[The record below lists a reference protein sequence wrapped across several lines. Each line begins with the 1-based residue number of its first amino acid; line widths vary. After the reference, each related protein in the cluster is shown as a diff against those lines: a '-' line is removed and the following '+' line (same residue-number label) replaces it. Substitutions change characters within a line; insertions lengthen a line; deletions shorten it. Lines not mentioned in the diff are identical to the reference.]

1 MLEDA
6 DAPERVASAP
16 DPGPAAGGSGT
27 GFYVSGG
34 AEVLTNAHVVAG
46 CTRMMSGDRAFRIA
60 AVDARGDLALLRPEI
75 RFAPPAVAA
84 FAAGPAR
91 LNADLTVAGY
101 PLHGILG
108 GLNVTRGALTS
119 ASGLGGDSTTMQIS
133 APVQPGNSGGPV
145 IDADGLVT
153 GVVVSKLDAVK
164 IAGAI
169 GDLPQNVNFAIR
181 GEVAKLFLS
190 VHGVD
195 FRVGIPRGRVEPSAL
210 AEDAARYTVLLEC
223 R

>member
-1 MLEDA
+1 
-6 DAPERVASAP
+6 
-16 DPGPAAGGSGT
+16 
-27 GFYVSGG
+27 
-34 AEVLTNAHVVAG
+34 
-46 CTRMMSGDRAFRIA
+46 MMSGDRAFRIA
-60 AVDARGDLALLRPEI
+60 AVDARGDLALLRPES